1 MQNQKALKYLLYN
14 QLLILPNLK
23 LSKSTIQTPSKR
35 THTMNDTLT
44 FLALFLICFVL
55 AGCASIVPSTHY
67 LKSKPQSDFEERDW
81 LSTPIALP
89 YLEELQESKKSGALL
104 VSEGS
109 HAILHRISL
118 ARMARYSIE
127 IQTYIYKNELASRVL
142 MHEIYE
148 AANRGVK
155 VKILID
161 DNGLDS
167 DYSDVI
173 ALNHHPNIQVRIFN
187 PYRNRIKLFRLPE
200 MILRFDKINRRMHNK
215 LFIAD
220 NMALIIGGRN
230 IADSYFDSSV
240 NVNFADTEAFF
251 IGKIA
256 KDAKESF
263 KQYWEYH
270 RSIPVEFL
278 PSKRKMRK
286 FMKHYPK
293 IIKSLESDEEKWE
306 EYSQAINE
314 AIDNYQQKQNKMYWG
329 EAKLIADDVEKI
341 DERNPTSKIYEELKD
356 IWEGT
361 NDSIYISSA
370 YLVPGKRGL
379 KMMQDSIQ
387 NGLNLFVL
395 TNSLSST
402 DSLPVYAAWERYRDS
417 LVRLGAQVY
426 EYRRGEDKIK
436 IRGRASKGAS
446 LHSKVLVFDKQITWI
461 GSFNLDPRSTV
472 INTEV
477 MATFDNAEFATEA
490 TKLIH
495 IDMQRAWRLELQG
508 GKSNKNGEKR
518 GGKLRWCAPEYV
530 EDSVN
535 EANKQSSL
543 IDDFVREGGELC
555 YKHSPDT
562 SAFLRLL
569 NVFMRLLP
577 ENQI

>member
-1 MQNQKALKYLLYN
+1 MNNNIALITLFFASFM
-14 QLLILPNLK
+14 
-23 LSKSTIQTPSKR
+23 LSG
-35 THTMNDTLT
+35 
-44 FLALFLICFVL
+44 CGFV
-55 AGCASIVPSTHY
+55 IPSTHY
-67 LKSKPQSDFEERDW
+67 LNANQQSDFESRDW
-81 LSTPIALP
+81 LFTPIALP
-89 YLEELQESKKSGALL
+89 YIEELQDENKSGALL
-104 VSEGS
+104 VSEGRQ
-109 HAILHRISL
+109 AILHRISL

-187 PYRNRIKLFRLPE
+187 PYRNRIKLFRLGE
-200 MILRFDKINRRMHNK
+200 MIFRFDKINRRMHNK

-256 KDAKESF
+256 QDAKESF
-263 KQYWEYH
+263 KQYWQYH
-270 RSIPVEFL
+270 RAIPVEFL

-286 FMKHYPK
+286 FMKHYPS
-293 IIKSLESDEEKWE
+293 IIKSLESDEEKWQQ
-306 EYSQAINE
+306 YSQAINE
-314 AIDNYQQKQNKMYWG
+314 AIDNYQQKNNQMYWG
-329 EAKLIADDVEKI
+329 EAKLIADDVKKI
-341 DERNPTSKIYEELKD
+341 DEKNPTSKIYEELKD

-379 KMMQDSIQ
+379 NIMKDSLQ

-395 TNSLSST
+395 TNSLSSM
-402 DSLPVYAAWERYRDS
+402 DALPVYAGWERYRDN

-426 EYRRGEDKIK
+426 EYRKGEDKVK
-436 IRGRASKGAS
+436 IRGRTSRGAS

-461 GSFNLDPRSTV
+461 GSFNLDPRSSV
-472 INTEV
+472 INTEI
-477 MATFDNAEFATEA
+477 MATFDNKEFATEA

-495 IDMQRAWRLELQG
+495 IDMQRAWRLELRG
-508 GKSNKNGEKR
+508 SKIHKNGETK
-518 GGKLRWCAPEYV
+518 GGKIWWCAPEYV
-530 EDSVN
+530 EDFADN
-535 EANKQSSL
+535 EGKQISL
-543 IDDFVREGGELC
+543 IDDVVREGGELC
-555 YKHSPDT
+555 YKRSPDT
-562 SAFLRLL
+562 SVFLRLL

>member
-1 MQNQKALKYLLYN
+1 
-14 QLLILPNLK
+14 
-23 LSKSTIQTPSKR
+23 
-35 THTMNDTLT
+35 MNDTLAL
-44 FLALFLICFVL
+44 LALFLVCFVL
-55 AGCASIVPSTHY
+55 AGCGSIIPSTHY
-67 LKSKPQSDFEERDW
+67 LNSPPQSDFEERDW

-89 YLEELQESKKSGALL
+89 YLEELQDESKSGALL

-109 HAILHRISL
+109 YAILHRISL
-118 ARMARYSIE
+118 ARMARYSLE

-187 PYRNRIKLFRLPE
+187 PYRNRIKLFRLGE
-200 MILRFDKINRRMHNK
+200 MIFRFDRINRRMHNK

-230 IADSYFDSSV
+230 IADSYFDSGES
-240 NVNFADTEAFF
+240 VNFADTEAFF

-270 RSIPVEFL
+270 RAIPVEFL

-286 FMKHYPK
+286 FMKNYPN
-293 IIKSLESDEEKWE
+293 IIKSLESDEKKWE
-306 EYSQAINE
+306 EYSQVINE
-314 AIDNYQQKQNKMYWG
+314 VVDKYQQKHNAMYWG
-329 EAKLIADDVEKI
+329 EANLIVDDVAKI
-341 DERNPTSKIYEELKD
+341 DERNPTSKIYEGLKD
-356 IWEGT
+356 IWEEA

-379 KMMQDSIQ
+379 KMMKDSLQ

-426 EYRRGEDKIK
+426 EYRRGENKVK
-436 IRGRASKGAS
+436 KRGSAKKGAS
-446 LHSKVLVFDKQITWI
+446 LHSKVLVFDKQTTWI

-490 TKLIH
+490 AKLIH
-495 IDMQRAWRLELQG
+495 IDMQKAWRLELQG
-508 GKSNKNGEKR
+508 GKLNKQGETK
-518 GGKLRWCAPEYV
+518 GGKVRWCAPEYI
-530 EDSVN
+530 EDYEESQARQSVIG
-535 EANKQSSL
+535 EFMG
-543 IDDFVREGGELC
+543 DFIREGGEMC
-555 YKHSPDT
+555 YKRSPDT

-577 ENQI
+577 ENLI